1 MSESGGNGSVR
12 VEFDDL
18 SGGAGPAPEAPNS
31 GRRLLPLVLLV
42 AAGVVA
48 AIVFASRPEDGRTA
62 ADTPI
67 AASSTTTEPVEP
79 AADAPPTTASV
90 QTSEFEGVSEWTPQ
104 NGLLTSPTPA
114 DFGWLAMEGQRSG
127 GRLVRTT
134 DGLSWDRV
142 DTNLP
147 DSALLRI
154 RRADDG
160 RFVALV
166 DSTEGPDG
174 GFALDRWTSED
185 AVTWERTGPGAFTG
199 PGATFAIFE
208 TGEVTLVL
216 AEAPSDEPIPAVS
229 EVLSEFI
236 DADVAAQVCAV
247 EPNGLLNFIVYDCAG
262 NELLRLD
269 DVSNEVEDRIAFA
282 GQVLRFRYA
291 VHVSIE
297 GGPSTTIPLPP
308 ATSLVGISPA
318 NDGFLALVIDASDAI
333 ADPVR
338 LLTAG
343 LFAELRH
350 YGVDGEVRTIE
361 DAPVEGQPFGDQLL
375 PGIDGRV
382 YLSQTNGLHAAN
394 PPYEDWSVVADG
406 PNGDIPLGSEIRVLR
421 GSDLLTFS
429 DLNEGRIWISR
440 EGGDW
445 QRIDVPSGVVFEAVL
460 ATEDYI
466 VFRDFR
472 GSRNELLRVD
482 LAEPIGGGG

>member
-208 TGEVTLVL
+208 TGEVTL
-216 AEAPSDEPIPAVS
+216 
-229 EVLSEFI
+229 
-236 DADVAAQVCAV
+236 
-247 EPNGLLNFIVYDCAG
+247 
-262 NELLRLD
+262 D

-297 GGPSTTIPLPP
+297 GSPSTTIPLPP